1 LTLLDSVVLQESD
14 SRFIGQPEVTFAV
27 DDSGNYYV
35 PDVAADRLLSFDRAG
50 RWRMTYGRPGDG
62 PGELRNIYPGVAV
75 FDSLVL
81 QASSHTL
88 HVFDRWSGRFLFRVP
103 VSGSISQITRRG
115 TTLGV
120 AAFDPANR
128 SGLLLISDREMT
140 TLRASAPAAP
150 LFSRL
155 ARWPQKYRDYPALLT
170 YYSSNAVPHG
180 DGWLVGF
187 AGVADLVFHS
197 AGGAPRDTITVPWRD
212 RTGSAGVRYER
223 LRDPTDRPAV
233 IGAVSA
239 LTEMGEGVHDRVI
252 LIHQDYRLVSPDS
265 AVPFESRAWVSLVSA
280 GLDSACVD
288 AELPFPGSHWPR
300 VTVRGDTV
308 FALDQ
313 VAPEADA
320 LTNRTVI
327 RRYLVSDASCR
338 WIPTRH

>member
-1 LTLLDSVVLQESD
+1 
-14 SRFIGQPEVTFAV
+14 
-27 DDSGNYYV
+27 
-35 PDVAADRLLSFDRAG
+35 
-50 RWRMTYGRPGDG
+50 
-62 PGELRNIYPGVAV
+62 
-75 FDSLVL
+75 
-81 QASSHTL
+81 
-88 HVFDRWSGRFLFRVP
+88 
-103 VSGSISQITRRG
+103 
-115 TTLGV
+115 
-120 AAFDPANR
+120 
-128 SGLLLISDREMT
+128 
-140 TLRASAPAAP
+140 
-150 LFSRL
+150 
-155 ARWPQKYRDYPALLT
+155 
-170 YYSSNAVPHG
+170 
-180 DGWLVGF
+180 
-187 AGVADLVFHS
+187 
-197 AGGAPRDTITVPWRD
+197 
-212 RTGSAGVRYER
+212 VRYER